1 MCTFLIMVMIN
12 KEDFAW
18 QGRFLSPKL
27 LSQMFLH
34 CPSPRASPLVPH
46 QGLLPPDRGPSSS
59 EKWQKKNGTGGS
71 WGFPCL
77 RFHTNALTHPAR
89 LCFLCQTR
97 ASPPG
102 SRQWLPAGSAVRAC
116 GKGQV
121 EGDTA
126 QPRGFSWGEF
136 LIRPLWKPIG

>member
-1 MCTFLIMVMIN
+1 MVTIN

-59 EKWQKKNGTGGS
+59 EKMAKKRDWRKLGLSLPEISHERFNPPCSIVFSLPDKGLPRQGAVSGFQQGQQSGPVEKGRWRGTRHS
-71 WGFPCL
+71 
-77 RFHTNALTHPAR
+77 HV
-89 LCFLCQTR
+89 
-97 ASPPG
+97 
-102 SRQWLPAGSAVRAC
+102 GSAGVS
-116 GKGQV
+116 
-121 EGDTA
+121 
-126 QPRGFSWGEF
+126 F
-136 LIRPLWKPIG
+136 